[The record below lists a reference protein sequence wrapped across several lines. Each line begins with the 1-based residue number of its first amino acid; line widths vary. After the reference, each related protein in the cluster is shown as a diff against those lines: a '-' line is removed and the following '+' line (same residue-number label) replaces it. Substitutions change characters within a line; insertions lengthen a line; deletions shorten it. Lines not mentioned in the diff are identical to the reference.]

1 VDEKVEK
8 LLPLHL
14 KVEGKKVVVVG
25 GGKVAERK
33 IDLLLESRAQVI
45 LISSQATKRLR
56 ELSEKGKIEWRRRK
70 YRRGDLKDA
79 FIGIFAARDSKA
91 EESFRKEAKETGI
104 LVNISTNYKKCDFI
118 FPAVVRS
125 EKILIT
131 VSTSGTFPLLSA
143 EIAREIQKM
152 FNDTYSELI
161 DFLFEVREEIKRRFP
176 PEERKKF
183 LKSVLE
189 KKFFIVEALKKRRK
203 PELEELI

>member
-1 VDEKVEK
+1 MKR

-14 KVEGKKVVVVG
+14 KAEGKKVVVVG

-33 IDLLLESRAQVI
+33 VDLLLESGADVL
-45 LISSQATKRLR
+45 LISSQVTRRLR
-56 ELSEKGKIEWRRRK
+56 ELSEKGRIEWRQRK
-70 YRRGDLKDA
+70 YRKGDLKDA
-79 FIGIFAARDSKA
+79 FIGIFAAKDSRA
-91 EESFRKEAKETGI
+91 EESFIEEAKEKGI
-104 LVNISTNYKKCDFI
+104 LVNISTDYKKCDFI
-118 FPAVVRS
+118 FPAVVRN

-131 VSTSGTFPLLSA
+131 VSTSGAFPLLSA

-152 FNDTYSELI
+152 FNDGYSELI

-189 KKFFIVEALKKRRK
+189 KKLFIVEALKKGRK
-203 PELEELI
+203 PELKELL